1 MNARNKIF
9 RGITFAVILGTIVAM
24 AVTPSLAQAQDDISI
39 AMKHKKKTTLIA
51 VKNAG
56 DEPIYGFKIKFM
68 DSNIKF
74 AKAKG
79 WDREKVDAGAIMV
92 KTNDKPLGPGK
103 SLLTILIV
111 DDQNAAYTWSA
122 VNAAGKEIATGGTM
136 QIMETQPITQQPEP
150 EPKKEIKEEKMQ
162 TGTFKPTQLSS
173 AVTLNGAGATFPFP
187 LLDKWRVEYAKVND
201 KVSLNYQSIGSG
213 GGVKQFIAKTVD
225 FGASDAPLT
234 VDQFKAMK
242 QPIHF
247 PETIGAV
254 TVTYNLPGMD
264 GKPIPSGLKLT
275 PDIVSDMFLGKL
287 KKWNDIRIATLN
299 PEALLPDEDI
309 IIAHRSDGSGTTFVF
324 TDYLSKVSK
333 EWHDEVGTGKAVEW
347 PTGVG
352 AAGNEGVAGVVRQ
365 TPYAV
370 GYVELAYATQ
380 TGMSVSAVQNQEE
393 EFILPTL
400 ESTKMAAANAATAL
414 PKPNEDWS
422 QVSIVNAAGK
432 GSYPIA
438 SFTYLL
444 LYTDFG
450 EIPNMTGE
458 KGQALVDFLYWAVTD
473 GQQFA
478 PELLYVP
485 LPDEVVR
492 MNIEVLKQL
501 NFKGTP
507 FNIPS

>member
-79 WDREKVDAGAIMV
+79 WDREKVDASAIMV
-92 KTNDKPLGPGK
+92 KTSDKPLGPGK

-111 DDQNAAYTWSA
+111 DNQNAAYTWSA
-122 VNAAGKEIATGGTM
+122 INAAGKEIGSGGTM

-150 EPKKEIKEEKMQ
+150 EPKMEEKKSS
-162 TGTFKPTQLSS
+162 TFKPTQLSND
-173 AVTLNGAGATFPFP
+173 VTLNGAGATFPFP
-187 LLDKWRVEYAKVND
+187 LLDKWRVEYAKVNE
-201 KVSLNYQSIGSG
+201 KVSINYQSIGSG
-213 GGVKQFIAKTVD
+213 GGVKQFIAKTID
-225 FGASDAPLT
+225 FGATDAPLT
-234 VDQFKAMK
+234 VDQFKILK
-242 QPIHF
+242 KPIHY

-254 TVTYNLPGMD
+254 TVTYNLPGLD
-264 GKPIPSGLKLT
+264 GKPIGSGIKLT
-275 PDIVSDMFLGKL
+275 SDIVADIFLGKL
-287 KKWNDIRIATLN
+287 TKWNDVRIAILN
-299 PEALLPDEDI
+299 PEALLPDEKI
-309 IIAHRSDGSGTTFVF
+309 IVAHRSDGSGTTFVF
-324 TDYLSKVSK
+324 TDYLDTVSK
-333 EWHDEVGTGKAVEW
+333 QWHDKVGKGKAVEW

-380 TGMSVSAVQNQEE
+380 TGMSVAAVQNQEG

-400 ESTKMAAANAATAL
+400 ESTKTAAGNAAGKL
-414 PKPNEDWS
+414 PKPDEDWS
-422 QVSIVNAAGK
+422 HVSIVNALGK

-444 LYTDFG
+444 LYTDFS
-450 EIPNMTGE
+450 EIPNMSQE
-458 KGQALVDFLYWAVTD
+458 KGQALIDFLYWAVTD

-501 NFKGTP
+501 NLKGTP